1 MKKTLFFIFF
11 YTSVCLG
18 QSLDTISKIEIF
30 YGYGAQCF
38 PRDGVYARSEKFIFE
53 KLEDGNFEL
62 ATYQKLWNISR
73 QNATKFSKDSS
84 ITNLSRKCDSKILLD
99 LIKNLNADKQ
109 NFSFTFLK
117 AKIKKPSKRRIIKLS
132 KKMDNFY
139 KVDCY
144 DFFDCEYR
152 NQIIDSIQNFEHFD
166 KYVSSI
172 NLSKNQMITI
182 GYYNFAR
189 ITITSKNN
197 ITSYDFSFVNN
208 AIGQPIIKNY
218 NENYMVDYA
227 YVNLLANEIIRDLIP
242 KNSITYK
249 AFDLKKVTDDYIR
262 WYLDNN

>member
-1 MKKTLFFIFF
+1 MAANITGIAKKNENSVATWRDKPKDMPPRMVAPERETPGIKASDCANPIFTACQLLISSMLWVRALSANF
-11 YTSVCLG
+11 S
-18 QSLDTISKIEIF
+18 ISKIEIF

-73 QNATKFSKDSS
+73 QNATKFSKNSS
-84 ITNLSRKCDSKILLD
+84 ITNLSRKCNSKILLD

-152 NQIIDSIQNFEHFD
+152 NEIIDSIQNFEHFD

-172 NLSKNQMITI
+172 KFLNMIR
-182 GYYNFAR
+182 F
-189 ITITSKNN
+189 K
-197 ITSYDFSFVNN
+197 
-208 AIGQPIIKNY
+208 
-218 NENYMVDYA
+218 
-227 YVNLLANEIIRDLIP
+227 IR
-242 KNSITYK
+242 KTN
-249 AFDLKKVTDDYIR
+249 
-262 WYLDNN
+262 